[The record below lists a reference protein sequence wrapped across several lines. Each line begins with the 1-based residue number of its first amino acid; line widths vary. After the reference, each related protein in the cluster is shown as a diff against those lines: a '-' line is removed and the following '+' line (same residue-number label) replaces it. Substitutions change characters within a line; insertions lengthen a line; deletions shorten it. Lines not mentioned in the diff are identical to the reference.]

1 MKSKYVLLVLATAA
15 LVFSSAAHAG
25 LYVWD
30 GSAGDGAWETIDNW
44 STTGTSYMHPNQEFG
59 NEYFNQD
66 CDQVVLINGD
76 TISSSMGLSPDGARD
91 GSNTCLMTLDN
102 ATTLNV
108 GGTIWVADYGGTKG
122 QIDVLGGSTLDVDGQ
137 LKVADDDGSVGTL
150 NVVDSTLDVGS
161 HLIITNRDG
170 GTGYLNISGNSVINV
185 GSKFYMNDGGGS
197 EPSFSQVVMDD
208 GTVTTAD
215 NCYLNDDA
223 SNGTA
228 YFIMNGGTWNSGGVI
243 DVSWNLDG
251 TSHLTIND
259 GLMTAADAIRLGVSG
274 GGDTGQ
280 SRVFLKGGKL
290 QGEGLQFNMT
300 DSLIVYTGG
309 ELWINGAALSEAG
322 MKTLIKDGKIDVSGA
337 AGYSVGTVGDYTVL
351 VPEPA
356 TLALLGLGSLGL
368 IRRKR
373 R

>member
-15 LVFSSAAHAG
+15 LVFSSATHGAIYDWTGAAG
-25 LYVWD
+25 DSLWGSPGNWSIT
-30 GSAGDGAWETIDNW
+30 GSAYTWPNEQFGDEYT
-44 STTGTSYMHPNQEFG
+44 
-59 NEYFNQD
+59 NED
-66 CDQVVLINGD
+66 CDQINIFNGD
-76 TISSSMGLSPDGARD
+76 TVNTSIGLSPDGARD
-91 GSNTCLMTLDN
+91 GSNTAVLTLDN
-102 ATTLNV
+102 ASTLNV
-108 GGTIWVADYGGTKG
+108 NGTMWIADYGATKG
-122 QIDVLGGSTLDVDGQ
+122 RVDVLGGSTLTLSGQ
-137 LKVADDDGSVGTL
+137 LKAGDDDGSVGTL

-215 NCYLNDDA
+215 NCYFNDDA

-228 YFIMNGGTWNSGGVI
+228 YFIMNGGTWASGGVI

-251 TSHLTIND
+251 ISHLTVND

-274 GGDTGQ
+274 GGDTGE

-290 QGEGLQFNMT
+290 QAEGLEFNMT
-300 DSLIVYTGG
+300 DSMIVYTGG
-309 ELWINGAALSEAG
+309 ELLINGAALSEAT

-337 AGYSVGTVGDYTVL
+337 ASYSVDTVGDYTVL

-356 TLALLGLGSLGL
+356 TLALLGLGALGL